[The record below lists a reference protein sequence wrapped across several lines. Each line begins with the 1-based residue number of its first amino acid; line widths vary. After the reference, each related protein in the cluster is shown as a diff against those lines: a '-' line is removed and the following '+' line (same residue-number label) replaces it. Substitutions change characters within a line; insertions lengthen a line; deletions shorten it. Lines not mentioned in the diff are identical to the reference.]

1 MIRLIMFVVVL
12 VAVFFGGLY
21 ATYGQ
26 VDPCRALAVE
36 RARHAVGSHASAIA
50 EPVTRAT
57 TGEMSTGACVRGL
70 ADSWLARL

>member
-21 ATYGQ
+21 AAYGQ

-36 RARHAVGSHASAIA
+36 RAHHAMGSTASGVAG
-50 EPVTRAT
+50 PMTRAT
-57 TGEMSTGACVRGL
+57 TGRMSTGACVRGL
-70 ADSWLARL
+70 ANSWLARL